1 MQGHLSLH
9 MSAGTSVLTHE
20 CRDICPYTWM
30 QRHMS
35 LHLNAGRSV
44 LVHECRLSLR
54 MNAGTCLYTWM
65 QGGLSLCMN
74 AGAEWIGAST
84 AGPTWPV
91 SAGVRACC
99 SNIVELCLLPRHA
112 KMEVRWATSPV
123 TTVWEHLLF
132 VGCRNSPDKMS
143 NSLLNHS
150 LTTALQ
156 ILLRREAVR

>member
-1 MQGHLSLH
+1 MQECRDICPYTWVQGHLFLH
-9 MSAGTSVLTHE
+9 MNAETYVLTHE
-20 CRDICPYTWM
+20 CRDICHRTWM
-30 QRHMS
+30 QGHLF
-35 LHLNAGRSV
+35 LH
-44 LVHECRLSLR
+44 

-65 QGGLSLCMN
+65 QGGLFLHMN

-150 LTTALQ
+150 LTTSLQ
-156 ILLRREAVR
+156 TLLRHEAVR